1 MPRAGLSTSR
11 VIEEAETVVDE
22 VGLPGLTLSTIAARL
37 GVQIPSLYK
46 HVAGMAALQ
55 TEVAIRAKNELAI
68 TLARA
73 SVGRAGDDAILA
85 ISQAYRAWAKQH
97 PGRYA
102 TTQIATE
109 SGSETNVE
117 STRAVL
123 RVVTDA
129 FVAYDLEGDDLIDA
143 IRALRATLHGFIEL
157 ELAGGFGLP
166 VDVDRSFERAVR
178 GLTVALK
185 HWQATS
191 GEQSAERA

>member
-1 MPRAGLSTSR
+1 
-11 VIEEAETVVDE
+11 VIEEAEAVVDE
-22 VGLPGLTLSTIAARL
+22 VGVSGLTLATIAARL

-55 TEVAIRAKNELAI
+55 SEIAIRAKNELALV
-68 TLARA
+68 LARA

-85 ISQAYRAWAKQH
+85 ISQAYRSWAKQH

-102 TTQIATE
+102 TTQRATE
-109 SGSETNVE
+109 SGSESNME
-117 STRAVL
+117 ATRAVL

-129 FVAYDLEGDDLIDA
+129 FVAYDLDGDDLIDA
-143 IRALRATLHGFIEL
+143 IRALRATLHGFIDL

-166 VDVDRSFERAVR
+166 VDVDRSFDRAVR
-178 GLTVALK
+178 GLTVALE

-191 GEQSAERA
+191 SGQSVDRA

>member
-73 SVGRAGDDAILA
+73 SVGRAGDDAILS
-85 ISQAYRAWAKQH
+85 ISQAYRSWAKQH

-102 TTQIATE
+102 TTQQATE
-109 SGSETNVE
+109 SGSESNVDA
-117 STRAVL
+117 TRAVL

>member
-1 MPRAGLSTSR
+1 M
-11 VIEEAETVVDE
+11 DE
-22 VGLPGLTLSTIAARL
+22 VGLPGLTLATIAARL

-55 TEVAIRAKNELAI
+55 TEVAIRAKNELAV

-109 SGSETNVE
+109 SGSETNVDA
-117 STRAVL
+117 TRAVL

-129 FVAYDLEGDDLIDA
+129 FVAYDLQGDDLIDA
-143 IRALRATLHGFIEL
+143 IRALRATLHGFIGL

-178 GLTVALK
+178 GLTISLQ

-191 GEQSAERA
+191 SGQSVDRAES

>member
-1 MPRAGLSTSR
+1 
-11 VIEEAETVVDE
+11 VVDE
-22 VGLPGLTLSTIAARL
+22 VGLPGLTLATIAARL

-46 HVAGMAALQ
+46 HVAGMTALQ
-55 TEVAIRAKNELAI
+55 TEVAIRAKNELAL

-85 ISQAYRAWAKQH
+85 ISVAYRSWAKQH

-102 TTQIATE
+102 TTQRATE
-109 SGSETNVE
+109 SGSESNVE
-117 STRAVL
+117 ATRAVL

-143 IRALRATLHGFIEL
+143 IRALRSTLHGFIEL

-166 VDVDRSFERAVR
+166 VDVDRSFERAVL
-178 GLTVALK
+178 GLTAAFK
-185 HWQATS
+185 HWQDMS
-191 GEQSAERA
+191 GGQSADRA

>member
-1 MPRAGLSTSR
+1 MTASR
-11 VIEEAETVVDE
+11 VIEEAEAVVDE
-22 VGLPGLTLSTIAARL
+22 VGFPGLTLSTIAARL

-46 HVAGMAALQ
+46 HVAGIAALQ
-55 TEVAIRAKNELAI
+55 TEVAIRAKNELAV

-85 ISQAYRAWAKQH
+85 ISVAYRSWAKQH

-102 TTQIATE
+102 TTQRTPE
-109 SGSETNVE
+109 SGEERNVE
-117 STRAVL
+117 ATHAVL
-123 RVVTDA
+123 RVVSDA
-129 FVAYDLEGDDLIDA
+129 FVAYNLDGDDLIDA
-143 IRALRATLHGFIEL
+143 IRALRATLHGFIDL

-166 VDVDRSFERAVR
+166 VNVDRSFERAVR

-191 GEQSAERA
+191 G